1 MSFCQT
7 DAFSV
12 AVVGAGPTAVYFL
25 NDLIKR
31 APGCSVTFFEAGEEA
46 GRGMP
51 YAMSHND
58 NGMLANIASIE
69 IPPLR
74 QTLSQWLSGLSDNIR
89 EEMGVSAH
97 EDDEREFYPRVVLGR
112 FFAAQFAMLVA
123 AAEVQGFKVRVWDK
137 TRVLDISPSASNVVI
152 RYQGPTDE
160 MCLKQ
165 FDAVMI
171 ATGHTWPGVTRD
183 QAGVYHSPYPAWR
196 LDHIHNCTVGIVGTG
211 LSAIDAVYRIATNHG
226 EFCAADH
233 PDRLTYKPGRFADDL
248 HITMMSR
255 KGLLPEADFYC
266 PLPYEPLGIFSET
279 ALQDMVE
286 QASDQLLDRAFALF
300 KQQLAHADPGYA
312 DQIHLSDLSVETFQ
326 PAYFQARQSSCP
338 FAWAQKNLDEALAN
352 LDGKHTVAHLYTIL
366 RCHEPFQD
374 LLEHMSDEDVERF
387 NTHLKDVFIDN
398 YAAVPAE
405 SIMRLLALH
414 KAGKLDVLALG
425 PEYEIE
431 PRQPMAGVR
440 IQYNQK
446 QKTFD
451 ALVHA
456 VGQRLL
462 TIDQLP
468 FPSLV
473 SRLLPRARK
482 TGPAATGRQLPPQV
496 HYLETDEHYKI
507 VSDSIGAAPVFC
519 VAAPFLMADRPF
531 IQGITASAEMAEAVA
546 DGLSGIVQDRTH
558 GGVASTVAFD
568 KLLHRLDQQ

>member
-7 DAFSV
+7 DAFSI

-233 PDRLTYKPGRFADDL
+233 PDRLTYKPGRFAVARVP
-248 HITMMSR
+248 IV
-255 KGLLPEADFYC
+255 A
-266 PLPYEPLGIFSET
+266 
-279 ALQDMVE
+279 
-286 QASDQLLDRAFALF
+286 
-300 KQQLAHADPGYA
+300 PG
-312 DQIHLSDLSVETFQ
+312 S
-326 PAYFQARQSSCP
+326 
-338 FAWAQKNLDEALAN
+338 
-352 LDGKHTVAHLYTIL
+352 
-366 RCHEPFQD
+366 
-374 LLEHMSDEDVERF
+374 
-387 NTHLKDVFIDN
+387 
-398 YAAVPAE
+398 
-405 SIMRLLALH
+405 
-414 KAGKLDVLALG
+414 
-425 PEYEIE
+425 
-431 PRQPMAGVR
+431 
-440 IQYNQK
+440 
-446 QKTFD
+446 
-451 ALVHA
+451 
-456 VGQRLL
+456 
-462 TIDQLP
+462 
-468 FPSLV
+468 
-473 SRLLPRARK
+473 
-482 TGPAATGRQLPPQV
+482 
-496 HYLETDEHYKI
+496 
-507 VSDSIGAAPVFC
+507 
-519 VAAPFLMADRPF
+519 
-531 IQGITASAEMAEAVA
+531 
-546 DGLSGIVQDRTH
+546 QDRTCCNWQTIATAGSLSGDGRALQNSFKQH
-558 GGVASTVAFD
+558 WGRAGFLRGGAFSD
-568 KLLHRLDQQ
+568 GRQALYPGHHRLGGNG